1 LRRKRNRERNRERS
15 RERNLRRKRVAH
27 KPRPK
32 KLKVN
37 FRHWLTGRRA
47 HWGAHATVGRISG
60 TTENSSP
67 VLETIMG
74 LLRRGI
80 HLPVEPTLAHLRST
94 KVHRV
99 RHVLLKS
106 ETCVAGAPNEVV
118 AKLNKGWVVGRRD
131 SLENDSDQ
139 GKDLAGLSDT
149 RGHLQM

>member
-1 LRRKRNRERNRERS
+1 
-15 RERNLRRKRVAH
+15 
-27 KPRPK
+27 
-32 KLKVN
+32 
-37 FRHWLTGRRA
+37 
-47 HWGAHATVGRISG
+47 
-60 TTENSSP
+60 
-67 VLETIMG
+67 
-74 LLRRGI
+74 LRRGI